1 MHRTTKIATKI
12 GASAAIA
19 AVALIATATA
29 ANAATLNPDGTG
41 FVGKGE
47 VQSAYGLNN
56 RAIQKI
62 IDANEK
68 AFTFTSSQP
77 ATQSLT
83 STASQVVTEHA
94 TQTAHRV
101 LSCTVTVGGV
111 KNPRVFE
118 ADGTRDGIKTGS
130 REGNRTGDRV
140 GTLDGTLA
148 ASIDA
153 KARKTGQ
160 WTGWNLKGFTSGP
173 SFTAT
178 GAEYFDAPEYGDP
191 SFTGG
196 YAFGDVEWS
205 GWQAEPGTN
214 PADCLRNDNGAEID
228 RPERRHHLR
237 RRRAH
242 HDRLRHRVVR
252 SDEGHRDQPD
262 RAGPGVRHLQ
272 QRHQAA
278 DDHGA
283 CRLIR
288 PHHSSPRP
296 TRVGGCFMQRHP
308 PGTSPRCA
316 HSDSAGQAS
325 VS

>member
-1 MHRTTKIATKI
+1 MGKQANQMNRTTKIATKV
-12 GASAAIA
+12 GATAAIA
-19 AVALIATATA
+19 AVALLATATA
-29 ANAATLNPDGTG
+29 ANAATVNSDGSG

-56 RAIQKI
+56 SAIQKI

-68 AFTFTSSQP
+68 AFTFTSSQS
-77 ATQSLT
+77 ATQSLR

-94 TQTAHRV
+94 TQSAHRV

-130 REGNRTGDRV
+130 REGSRKGERV

-160 WTGWNLKGFTSGP
+160 WTGWNLKGFTSSP
-173 SFTAT
+173 TFTAT
-178 GAEYFDAPEYGDP
+178 GVEHFDAPDYLAP
-191 SFTGG
+191 SFTGD
-196 YAFGDVEWS
+196 YAFGDIEWS

-228 RPERRHHLR
+228 DLSDVTTYGDAFPTTTDYGPESFSSTQVTATNPTGL
-237 RRRAH
+237 AQVFVTYNSVTKP
-242 HDRLRHRVVR
+242 LTTTVPVV
-252 SDEGHRDQPD
+252 
-262 RAGPGVRHLQ
+262 
-272 QRHQAA
+272 
-278 DDHGA
+278 
-283 CRLIR
+283 
-288 PHHSSPRP
+288 
-296 TRVGGCFMQRHP
+296 
-308 PGTSPRCA
+308 
-316 HSDSAGQAS
+316 
-325 VS
+325 

>member
-1 MHRTTKIATKI
+1 MHRTTKFATKI

-19 AVALIATATA
+19 AVALMATATA
-29 ANAATLNPDGTG
+29 ATAATVNSDGSG

-47 VQSAYGLNN
+47 VQSAFGLNN
-56 RAIQKI
+56 SAIQKI

-68 AFTFTSSQP
+68 AFTFTSSQS

-111 KNPRVFE
+111 RNPRVFE

-178 GAEYFDAPEYGDP
+178 GVEHFGAAEYLAP
-191 SFTGG
+191 SFTGE
-196 YAFGDVEWS
+196 YNFGEVEWS
-205 GWQAEPGTN
+205 GWQAESGTN
-214 PADCLRNDNGAEID
+214 PADCLRDDNGAEIND
-228 RPERRHHLR
+228 L
-237 RRRAH
+237 
-242 HDRLRHRVVR
+242 
-252 SDEGHRDQPD
+252 SDVTTYGDSVPTTTDYGTESF
-262 RAGPGVRHLQ
+262 GPTIVT
-272 QRHQAA
+272 ATT
-278 DDHGA
+278 
-283 CRLIR
+283 
-288 PHHSSPRP
+288 P
-296 TRVGGCFMQRHP
+296 TGLAQVFVTYNSVTKPLTTTVPVG
-308 PGTSPRCA
+308 
-316 HSDSAGQAS
+316 
-325 VS
+325 